1 MPVYPR
7 DLKNWPFTL
16 VLYIYAM
23 VVDERIGL
31 LFPRILSF
39 VVIGAAIG
47 TGYGYETSI
56 THATGLRGL
65 IRGALT
71 RALIGAA
78 GNSRRAFVLQA
89 RPRRPRD
96 CARAPS
102 VGCSTAWY

>member
-1 MPVYPR
+1 MYPR

-23 VVDERIGL
+23 VVDERIRL

-56 THATGLRGL
+56 TDATGLRGL

-71 RALIGAA
+71 GVLIGAA
-78 GNSRRAFVLQA
+78 VNSLSAFVLQA
-89 RPRRPRD
+89 RPRLRSD
-96 CARAPS
+96 WARS
-102 VGCSTAWY
+102 TSIGCSTAW

>member
-16 VLYIYAM
+16 VLYIYAI
-23 VVDERIGL
+23 VVDERIRL

-56 THATGLRGL
+56 TDATGLRGL

-71 RALIGAA
+71 GVLIGAA
-78 GNSRRAFVLQA
+78 VNSLSAFVLQA
-89 RPRRPRD
+89 RPRPPSD
-96 CARAPS
+96 WARS
-102 VGCSTAWY
+102 TSIGCSTAW

>member
-23 VVDERIGL
+23 VVDELIRL

-56 THATGLRGL
+56 TDATGLRGL
-65 IRGALT
+65 IR
-71 RALIGAA
+71 AA
-78 GNSRRAFVLQA
+78 VNSLSAFVLQA
-89 RPRRPRD
+89 RPRLRSD
-96 CARAPS
+96 WARS
-102 VGCSTAWY
+102 TSIGCSTAW